1 MRQRSLLEAAPAAL
15 RAIRLSA
22 LAAIVLLTGCVTTTN
37 IDPKPP
43 EEPEEAAQINTQL
56 GAEYLK
62 QGKLDLA
69 REKLEKAIEQD
80 PQLASAH
87 TYLALVYDELGDVEK
102 AEKHYERALRLEPGV
117 ATTLNLYGAFLC
129 RHDREKD
136 AERYFEE
143 AAKDKRYR
151 TPEVPLTNAG
161 VCLLRVPDRK
171 AAESYFRQ
179 ALELNPRFHDA
190 LWQMSRLSFE
200 LSNYLQARAFLQRFS
215 EVGTMNAQALWLGV
229 RVERS
234 LGDMRAADRYAQ
246 RLQQEFPNSDEAR
259 LLAESKG

>member
-1 MRQRSLLEAAPAAL
+1 MRQTSRLEAAHAVL
-15 RAIRLSA
+15 RCTGVRILVATLV
-22 LAAIVLLTGCVTTTN
+22 LAGCVTTTN
-37 IDPKPP
+37 FDPKPP
-43 EEPEEAAQINTQL
+43 EDPAEAAQINTQL

-80 PQLASAH
+80 PQLPSAH
-87 TYLALVYDELGDVEK
+87 TYLALVYDELGDTDK

-143 AAKDKRYR
+143 AAKDKRYK

-161 VCLLRVPDRK
+161 VCLLRVPDVK

-179 ALELNPRFHDA
+179 ALELNPKFQDA

-200 LSNYLQARAFLQRFS
+200 GSNYLQARAFLQRFA

-234 LGDMRAADRYAQ
+234 LGDTAAADRYAQ
-246 RLQQEFPNSDEAR
+246 RLKQEFPSSDEAR

>member
-1 MRQRSLLEAAPAAL
+1 MRSRLTTLLATLAL
-15 RAIRLSA
+15 GA
-22 LAAIVLLTGCVTTTN
+22 CVTTTTN
-37 IDPKPP
+37 DPKPA
-43 EEPEEAAQINTQL
+43 EDPEEAARINTQL

-62 QGKLDLA
+62 QGNMELA
-69 REKLEKAIEQD
+69 RDKLEKAIEQN

-87 TYLALVYDELGDVEK
+87 TYLALVYDELGDIDKSED
-102 AEKHYERALRLEPGV
+102 HYERALRLEPGV

-143 AAKDKRYR
+143 AAKDRRYK

-161 VCLLRVPDRK
+161 VCLLRVPDQK
-171 AAESYFRQ
+171 GAEGYFRQ
-179 ALELNPRFHDA
+179 ALEANPRFQDA
-190 LWQMSRLSFE
+190 LWQMSRLSFDRA
-200 LSNYLQARAFLQRFS
+200 NYLQARAFLQRYS
-215 EVGTMNAQALWLGV
+215 EVGIMNAQALWLGV

-234 LGDMRAADRYAQ
+234 LGDHQAADRYAQ

-259 LLAESKG
+259 LLAESRG